1 MIIQY
6 VVQKGPDGTTW
17 LSVEPF
23 MEDTKNA
30 IITLMDMNLPLEE
43 EQNRNEKIMG
53 LKAVYEI
60 MGSILQ
66 DANLKEIKDSK
77 LQ

>member
-17 LSVEPF
+17 LSMEPF
-23 MEDTKNA
+23 MENTKNA

-43 EQNRNEKIMG
+43 EQNRNDRVTG
-53 LKAVYEI
+53 LKTVYEL
-60 MGSILQ
+60 MGSIIQ
-66 DANLKEIKDSK
+66 DAKVNK
-77 LQ
+77 

>member
-23 MEDTKNA
+23 MEHIKSA
-30 IITLMDMNLPLEE
+30 VIILMDMNLPLEE
-43 EQNRNEKIMG
+43 EQKRNEKITG
-53 LKAVYEI
+53 LKTVYEL
-60 MGSILQ
+60 MNSIVQ
-66 DANLKEIKDSK
+66 DVKVKK
-77 LQ
+77 

>member
-1 MIIQY
+1 MIKY
-6 VVQKGPDGTTW
+6 VVQKGPDGTSW

-43 EQNRNEKIMG
+43 ETLRNEKIMG

-60 MGSILQ
+60 MGAIVA
-66 DANLKEIKDSK
+66 DADRQQVRDSK

>member
-1 MIIQY
+1 MIINY
-6 VVQKGPDGTTW
+6 VVQKGPDGISW
-17 LSVEPF
+17 LSIEPF

-60 MGSILQ
+60 MGAIVQ
-66 DANLKEIKDSK
+66 DANLK
-77 LQ
+77 QVHQ